1 LIEVARAGGR
11 LVAYLVSDG
20 YDMSSRRILVVDDDA
35 SLRRVTQVQLE
46 DEGYTVMVAASGEEA
61 KIILA
66 RKPQDLVITDLSMPG
81 ISGVDLLKHVRAEYP
96 DTIVVLIT
104 AFGTVETAV
113 QAMKLGA
120 YDYITKPVNPDSLRM
135 VVTRALEHLSLQEEV
150 QTLRRALDQRPG
162 FENIVG
168 RSDAL
173 AYALDMAARAAQSD
187 VTVLING
194 ETGTG
199 KELVARG
206 IHCSSRRK
214 GKPFVTINCGAIPKD
229 LLESELFG
237 HVKGAFTGAATHKK
251 GKIESAEGGT
261 LFLDEIGEL
270 PLELQVKLLRLIQE
284 HEIEK
289 VGETGRIKIA
299 VRIIAATHRNLL
311 AMVADGS
318 FREDLYY
325 RLNVVP
331 IELPPLRER
340 AEDIPELVQ
349 HFFEAVRNKQ
359 GRPNLKM
366 PIALLPYFS
375 AYHWPGNV
383 RELENA
389 IERLVVLASS
399 DAIAFED
406 LPEALRKRR
415 PALDTL
421 QMELPAH
428 GISLEAVEKELIA
441 QALGRFHGNQ
451 TQAAR
456 YLDLSRKT
464 LIYRMEKYG
473 LRGEPDAGEDSQVG

>member
-1 LIEVARAGGR
+1 VKDEFT
-11 LVAYLVSDG
+11 
-20 YDMSSRRILVVDDDA
+20 MSSRRILVVDDDA

-46 DEGYTVMVAASGEEA
+46 NEGYTVTMAASGEEA
-61 KIILA
+61 KAVLA

-81 ISGVDLLKHVRAEYP
+81 ISGVDLLKDIRSDYP
-96 DTIVVLIT
+96 DTIVLLIT
-104 AFGTVETAV
+104 AFGTVGTAV

-135 VVTRALEHLSLQEEV
+135 VVGRALEHLSLREEV
-150 QTLRRALDQRPG
+150 QTLRHALGQRPG
-162 FENIVG
+162 FQNIIG
-168 RSDAL
+168 RSDVLTHAL
-173 AYALDMAARAAQSD
+173 EMASRAAQSD
-187 VTVLING
+187 VTVLIHG

-214 GKPFVTINCGAIPKD
+214 NKTFVTINCGAIPKD

-251 GKIESAEGGT
+251 GKIESADGGT
-261 LFLDEIGEL
+261 VFLDEIGEL
-270 PLELQVKLLRLIQE
+270 PLDLQVKLLRLIQD

-289 VGETGRIKIA
+289 IGETGPIKMD

-311 AMVADGS
+311 AMVEDGS

-349 HFFEAVRNKQ
+349 HFFQIARDKQ
-359 GRPNLKM
+359 GRHNLNI
-366 PIALLPYFS
+366 PIELLSYFS
-375 AYHWPGNV
+375 AYRWPGNV
-383 RELENA
+383 RELENV

-399 DAIAFED
+399 EQIAVHD
-406 LPEALRKRR
+406 LPEALRKQR

-428 GISLEAVEKELIA
+428 GISLETVEKELIA
-441 QALGRFHGNQ
+441 QALSRFHGNQ

-464 LIYRMEKYG
+464 LIYRMEKFG
-473 LRGEPDAGEDSQVG
+473 LRGQLDAGEDSDAG

>member
-1 LIEVARAGGR
+1 
-11 LVAYLVSDG
+11 
-20 YDMSSRRILVVDDDA
+20 
-35 SLRRVTQVQLE
+35 
-46 DEGYTVMVAASGEEA
+46 
-61 KIILA
+61 
-66 RKPQDLVITDLSMPG
+66 
-81 ISGVDLLKHVRAEYP
+81 
-96 DTIVVLIT
+96 
-104 AFGTVETAV
+104 
-113 QAMKLGA
+113 
-120 YDYITKPVNPDSLRM
+120 
-135 VVTRALEHLSLQEEV
+135 
-150 QTLRRALDQRPG
+150 
-162 FENIVG
+162 
-168 RSDAL
+168 
-173 AYALDMAARAAQSD
+173 MAARASQSD
-187 VTVLING
+187 VTVLVHG

-261 LFLDEIGEL
+261 VFLDEIGEL
-270 PLELQVKLLRLIQE
+270 PLKLQVKLRRLIQE

-289 VGETGRIKIA
+289 VGETGRIQVD

-311 AMVADGS
+311 ALVADGG
-318 FREDLYY
+318 FREDLFY

-340 AEDIPELVQ
+340 TGDIPELVQ
-349 HFFEAVRNKQ
+349 HFFEIARDKQ
-359 GRPNLKM
+359 GRPNLKLPM
-366 PIALLPYFS
+366 ALLPYFS
-375 AYHWPGNV
+375 AYRWPGNV
-383 RELENA
+383 RELENM

-399 DAIAFED
+399 DEITFED
-406 LPEALRKRR
+406 LPEALRKQR
-415 PALDTL
+415 PALGTL
-421 QMELPAH
+421 QMELPEH

-441 QALGRFHGNQ
+441 QALSRFHGNQ

-473 LRGEPDAGEDSQVG
+473 LRGEPDAGEDLQTG

>member
-1 LIEVARAGGR
+1 VVPGL
-11 LVAYLVSDG
+11 LVFRVDVLT
-20 YDMSSRRILVVDDDA
+20 MSGRRILVVDDDG

-46 DEGYTVMVAASGEEA
+46 DESYTVTVAANGEEA
-61 KIILA
+61 QAILA
-66 RKPQDLVITDLSMPG
+66 RKPQDLVITDLTMPG
-81 ISGVDLLKHVRAEYP
+81 ISGVDLLKHIRADYP
-96 DTIVVLIT
+96 DTVVVLIT

-120 YDYITKPVNPDSLRM
+120 YDYVTKPVNPDSLRL
-135 VVTRALEHLSLQEEV
+135 VVTRALEHLSLREEV
-150 QTLRRALDQRPG
+150 QTLRRALDPRPG
-162 FENIVG
+162 FQNIIG

-173 AYALDMAARAAQSD
+173 AYALEMASRAAQSD
-187 VTVLING
+187 VTVLIHG

-206 IHCSSRRK
+206 IHCGSRRN
-214 GKPFVTINCGAIPKD
+214 GKPFATINCGAIPKD

-261 LFLDEIGEL
+261 MFLDEIGEL
-270 PLELQVKLLRLIQE
+270 PLELQAKLLRLVQE

-289 VGETGRIKIA
+289 VGETGRTTID

-311 AMVADGS
+311 AMVADGA
-318 FREDLYY
+318 FREDLFY

-331 IELPPLRER
+331 ITLPPLRDR
-340 AEDIPELVQ
+340 AEDTPELVQ
-349 HFFEAVRNKQ
+349 HFFDAARDKQ
-359 GRPNLKM
+359 GRPNLKLPM
-366 PIALLPYFS
+366 ALLPYFS
-375 AYHWPGNV
+375 AYRWPGNI
-383 RELENA
+383 RELENVV
-389 IERLVVLASS
+389 ERLVVLASG
-399 DAIAFED
+399 DEITFDD
-406 LPEALRKRR
+406 LPEPLRKQR

-428 GISLEAVEKELIA
+428 GISLEAVERELIA

-456 YLDLSRKT
+456 YLNLSRKT
-464 LIYRMEKYG
+464 LIYRMEKHG
-473 LRGEPDAGEDSQVG
+473 LRVEPDAAEDRQSG